1 MEERALPDCC
11 LLQKRYKRSLG
22 TRATRG
28 TSQKMAVPGDSHCC
42 LHLCVLRK
50 ITMSSPDIP
59 ERESETWK
67 GKNLEN
73 F

>member
-1 MEERALPDCC
+1 
-11 LLQKRYKRSLG
+11 
-22 TRATRG
+22 
-28 TSQKMAVPGDSHCC
+28 MAVPGESHCC

-50 ITMSSPDIP
+50 ITVSSPDSP

-73 F
+73 FWRHLSLKEWWARDCS